1 MLDANLSSQSRG
13 NHRFSCSTNQ
23 PFFPARFSSRP
34 VKFFSS
40 PFPLPFPLYPVGRFS
55 SDLCRLCR
63 LGLFVMRLSANR
75 LVCHLF
81 AFRSP
86 LQLLLP
92 FVLRFVTFFVV
103 VVVFVYLFLF
113 VSNFICFCV
122 VVCVCVVCVCAELLL

>member
-34 VKFFSS
+34 VKFFPS
-40 PFPLPFPLYPVGRFS
+40 PFPFPFPLYTVGRFS

-103 VVVFVYLFLF
+103 VVFVYLFLF

-122 VVCVCVVCVCAELLL
+122 VVCVVCVCAELLL